1 MAVEDPKGK
10 ISLGEEELLCFVLHG
25 SEGQSRGLRW
35 GLRQEGWREGEE
47 AGLARG
53 AGLPAK
59 PQLVTGTLRPRG
71 PSRLVLSCGAG
82 MGTLCPGMDQF
93 WMMPHALGKGCGLEQ
108 GGSLQL
114 RQFRKTDS

>member
-1 MAVEDPKGK
+1 MALKDRVGA
-10 ISLGEEELLCFVLHG
+10 SVGAAAG
-25 SEGQSRGLRW
+25 GMEGRG
-35 GLRQEGWREGEE
+35 GG
-47 AGLARG
+47 G
-53 AGLPAK
+53 AGQRGRAPTK

-114 RQFRKTDS
+114 RQFPKTDS